1 MPNLLKKIIPKKLFK
16 AISPAYH
23 FVFSFLAALVYGFPS
38 KHLIVIGVTG
48 TAGKTS
54 TAYLIAKMLAD
65 AGYKTGMTSTTI
77 FSDGEKEWLNDKKM
91 TMPGRFFI
99 QKLLKKMLK
108 NSCVYAVIETTSEGI
123 KQFRHRFINYD
134 TVLFTGLYPEH
145 IESHGSFEK
154 YKEAKGKLFTHLKR
168 CRVKH
173 LNESREVVKPG
184 SQLKKLDFKR
194 LNKTIIINGDDAQ
207 AEYFLNF
214 WSEAKIICSLENKIS
229 PEIFSETFKA
239 KIKPENLSHD
249 LSFVFGSEVVATA
262 EGTSLIIN
270 NEKINLKLLGDFNAK
285 NAVNAYALG
294 LSQGLDKHQIKSG
307 LESVRA
313 LAGKLEIIDLG
324 QDFKAMV
331 DYSFEPKALENLY
344 KIIDLIPHNRLIHL
358 LGSTGGGRDKARR
371 PILGALAAKKADI
384 VVVSNEDPYDEDP
397 ATIINEVAR
406 GAELEGKELGKD
418 LFKILDRREG
428 IKKAL
433 ELAKKDDLVLFTG
446 KGAEQFICLARG
458 QQMPWN
464 ETEIVKEL
472 VVEKMCID
480 KR

>member
-1 MPNLLKKIIPKKLFK
+1 MLNLLKKLIPQKIFK
-16 AISPAYH
+16 IISPAYH
-23 FVFSFLAALVYGFPS
+23 FVLSFFAAFVYGFPGRR
-38 KHLIVIGVTG
+38 LIIIGVTG

-54 TAYLIAKMLAD
+54 TAYLIARMLAD

-134 TVLFTGLYPEH
+134 TILFTGIYPEH

-154 YKEAKGKLFTHLKR
+154 YKEEKGKLFAHLKR
-168 CRVKH
+168 CGVKH
-173 LNESREVVKPG
+173 LDENKRIVKPG
-184 SQLKKLDFKR
+184 SQLKKLDFRR
-194 LNKTIIINGDDAQ
+194 LDKTIIVNGDDAE

-214 WSEAKIICSLENKIS
+214 WSEAKIICS
-229 PEIFSETFKA
+229 FQSEDFLMDLKT
-239 KIKPENLSHD
+239 KIKSENLSND
-249 LSFVFGSEVVATA
+249 LSFVFGRDVVGTA
-262 EGTSLIIN
+262 QGTSLTIN
-270 NEKINLKLLGDFNAK
+270 DERINLKLLGDFNAK
-285 NAVNAYALG
+285 NAINAYAVG
-294 LSQGLDKHQIKSG
+294 LNQGLDKNQIKAG
-307 LESVRA
+307 LESVRT
-313 LAGKLEIIDLG
+313 LAGKLEIVELG
-324 QDFKAMV
+324 QDFKAIV

-406 GAELEGKELGKD
+406 GAELEGKELGKN
-418 LFKILDRREG
+418 LFKVLDRREG
-428 IKKAL
+428 MKKAL
-433 ELAKKDDLVLFTG
+433 ELAEKDDLVLFTG
-446 KGAEQFICLARG
+446 KGAEQFICLEQG
-458 QQMPWN
+458 KKMPWN

>member
-1 MPNLLKKIIPKKLFK
+1 MLSLLKKLIPQKFFK
-16 AISPAYH
+16 IISPAYH
-23 FVFSFLAALVYGFPS
+23 FILSFFAAFIYNFPS
-38 KHLIVIGVTG
+38 RRLIIIGVTG

-54 TAYLIAKMLAD
+54 TAYLIKKMLTES
-65 AGYKTGMTSTTI
+65 GYKTGMTSTAV
-77 FSDGEKEWLNDKKM
+77 FSDGEKEWFNDKKM
-91 TMPGRFFI
+91 TMSGRFFI
-99 QKLLKKMLK
+99 QKILKKMLK

-134 TVLFTGLYPEH
+134 TVLFTGIYPEH

-154 YKEAKGKLFTHLKR
+154 YKKEKGKLFAHLKK
-168 CRVKH
+168 CGVKH
-173 LNESREVVKPG
+173 LDENKKVVKPG
-184 SQLKKLDFKR
+184 SQLKKLDFRR
-194 LNKTIIINGDDAQ
+194 LNKTIIVDGDDAE

-214 WSEAKIICSLENKIS
+214 WSEAKIICS
-229 PEIFSETFKA
+229 FQSEDFLMDLKS
-239 KIKPENLSHD
+239 KIKPENLSND
-249 LSFVFGSEVVATA
+249 LSFVLGRDIVVDAQ
-262 EGTSLIIN
+262 GTSLIIN
-270 NEKINLKLLGDFNAK
+270 DEKINLKLLGDFNAK
-285 NAVNAYALG
+285 NAINAYALG
-294 LSQGLDKHQIKSG
+294 LNHRLDKNQIKAG
-307 LESVRA
+307 LESVKA

-324 QDFKAMV
+324 QDFKAIV
-331 DYSFEPKALENLY
+331 DYSFEPKALGNLY
-344 KIIDLIPHNRLIHL
+344 KIIDLIPHNKLIHL

-418 LFKILDRREG
+418 LFKVLDRREG
-428 IKKAL
+428 IKKAI

-446 KGAEQFICLARG
+446 KGAEQFICLAQGRKS
-458 QQMPWN
+458 PWN
-464 ETEIVKEL
+464 ETETVKEL

>member
-1 MPNLLKKIIPKKLFK
+1 MLNLLKKLIPQKIFK
-16 AISPAYH
+16 IISPAYH
-23 FVFSFLAALVYGFPS
+23 FILSFFAAFIYGFPS
-38 KHLIVIGVTG
+38 HRLIVIGVTG

-54 TAYLIAKMLAD
+54 TAYLITRMLTD

-108 NSCVYAVIETTSEGI
+108 NACVYAIIETTSEGI

-154 YKEAKGKLFTHLKR
+154 YKKEKGKLFAHLKR
-168 CRVKH
+168 CGVKH
-173 LNESREVVKPG
+173 LDENKRIVKPG

-194 LNKTIIINGDDAQ
+194 LDKTVIINGDDAE

-214 WSEAKIICSLENKIS
+214 WSEAKIICS
-229 PEIFSETFKA
+229 FQSEDFLVDLKT
-239 KIKPENLSHD
+239 KIKPENLSND
-249 LSFVFGSEVVATA
+249 LTFVLGRDVVGTA
-262 EGTSLIIN
+262 QGTSFIIN
-270 NEKINLKLLGDFNAK
+270 DEKINLKLLGDFNAK
-285 NAVNAYALG
+285 NAINAYAVG
-294 LSQGLDKHQIKSG
+294 LNQGLAKNQIKVG

-313 LAGKLEIIDLG
+313 LAGKLEIVELG
-324 QDFKAMV
+324 QNFKVIV

-344 KIIDLIPHNRLIHL
+344 KIIDLIPHNKLIHL

-371 PILGALAAKKADI
+371 PILGALAAKRADI
-384 VVVSNEDPYDEDP
+384 IVVSNEDPYDEDP

-406 GAELEGKELGKD
+406 GAELEGKELGRN
-418 LFKILDRREG
+418 LFKVLDRREG
-428 IKKAL
+428 IKKSL
-433 ELAKKDDLVLFTG
+433 ELAEKDDLVLFTG
-446 KGAEQFICLARG
+446 KGAEQFICLEKG
-458 QQMPWN
+458 KKIPWN

-480 KR
+480 KK